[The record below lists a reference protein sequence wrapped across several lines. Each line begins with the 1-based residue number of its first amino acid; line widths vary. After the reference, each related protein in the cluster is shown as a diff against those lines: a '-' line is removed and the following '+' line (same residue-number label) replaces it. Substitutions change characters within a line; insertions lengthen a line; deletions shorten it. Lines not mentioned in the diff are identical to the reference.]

1 MSVPAGDHTGPG
13 TEVAIS
19 VLSGD
24 GGQVLSAVLND
35 TPAARELLEQL
46 PLRLRFSD
54 QNAVE
59 KLARLP
65 RPLSMAGMPAGDD
78 PEPGDVG
85 FYAPT
90 GDLVLYYRDVGY
102 WPGIARLGRL
112 SEHAVQVLSSQ
123 DEDFDA
129 VVATGD

>member
-1 MSVPAGDHTGPG
+1 MSAPAGNDTGPG

-19 VLSGD
+19 ILSGA
-24 GGQVLSAVLND
+24 GERVLSAVLND
-35 TPAARELLEQL
+35 TPAARELLGQL
-46 PLRLRFSD
+46 PLRLRFTD
-54 QNAVE
+54 FNAVE

-65 RPLSMAGMPAGDD
+65 QPLSMTGMPAGDD

-112 SEHAVQVLSSQ
+112 SRSAEAFLRDQH
-123 DEDFDA
+123 EDFDA
-129 VVATGD
+129 VVSTGD